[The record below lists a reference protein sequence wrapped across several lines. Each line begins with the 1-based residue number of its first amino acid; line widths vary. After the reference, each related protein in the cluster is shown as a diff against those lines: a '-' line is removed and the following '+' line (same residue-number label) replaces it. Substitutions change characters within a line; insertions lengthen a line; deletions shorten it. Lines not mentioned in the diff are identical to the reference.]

1 MRVGGVLAVLSRG
14 LEMRR
19 REIHISFVLGGSLFE
34 SRLFLQDS
42 CHFLFSGRSFLH
54 EKML

>member
-1 MRVGGVLAVLSRG
+1 MCVGGVLAVLSRG

-34 SRLFLQDS
+34 SRPFLQDS

-54 EKML
+54 EEML